1 MVIPVCWS
9 ISYFVINMSLLSIF
23 SGRPSYEVFGPHGGI
38 STTLVLPDGFDREKD
53 TCPLVILMHGFI
65 SKKEM
70 YPIPT
75 IAGALAKA
83 GIASLRFDFD
93 AHGKSEGKFID
104 MTISSEIADARAVVA
119 YARKLPF
126 VSEIALLGHSQGG
139 VIAGMLAG
147 ELEGTPERPECVVQ
161 LAPAAVLKDDAIAG
175 QCMHA
180 RYDASNPPEYVNVL
194 FHKLGRRFILE
205 AQQLP
210 IYETSTRYSGK
221 VCIIQGRN
229 DKVVPVSYA
238 ERYHQS
244 YPHSELTIYED
255 EGHFLNANK
264 ARLLGRIVAF
274 FKENLTV

>member
-1 MVIPVCWS
+1 MPL
-9 ISYFVINMSLLSIF
+9 FPFL
-23 SGRPSYEVFGPHGGI
+23 SGRTSYEVFGPYGGI
-38 STTLVLPDGFDREKD
+38 ATTLVLPEAFDREKD

-65 SKKEM
+65 AKKEM
-70 YPIPT
+70 YPIPA
-75 IAGALAKA
+75 IASALAKA

-93 AHGKSEGKFID
+93 AHGRSEGKFID
-104 MTISSEIADARAVVA
+104 MTISSEIADAKAVLA

-147 ELEGTPERPECVVQ
+147 ETEDLPERPKCLVL
-161 LAPAAVLKDDAIAG
+161 LAPAAVLKDDALAG

-180 RYDASNPPEYVNVL
+180 RYDASNPPAYVNVL

-210 IYETSTRYSGK
+210 IYETSSRYSGK
-221 VCIIQGRN
+221 VYIIQGRK
-229 DKVVPVSYA
+229 DKIVPVSYA

-244 YPHSELTIYED
+244 YKDSELTILED
-255 EGHFLNANK
+255 EGHFLNGNK
-264 ARLLGRIVAF
+264 ARLTDRIVTF
-274 FKENLTV
+274 LKENLA